1 MNRAERRRLE
11 KEAKKRAIKSGGDPA
26 ADMLS
31 PAAAQ
36 TLNLALQH
44 HGAGRLPEAEAAY
57 RQVLSENP
65 KHAATLH
72 FLGVIAYQSGKPD
85 AAVELIERALAA
97 KPTLFEAWNNL
108 GAAYRQLGRTAD
120 AIASYEKAIAIKPD
134 YAEAHFNLGNALS
147 GTGDTD
153 GAVAAFR
160 RAVEIEPAHAAAH
173 NNLGNALKV
182 QGQLEAAAASYG
194 DAIRAK
200 PDFAEAQNNLGT
212 ALLDLGRP
220 EEAGAA
226 LRRALA
232 LMPGVAETHVNLG
245 NALADLG
252 RADEALE
259 SYGEALRLQPEYAE
273 AHFNMGNALRDFGR
287 AGDALAAFDKAV
299 ALRPDYVDAHV
310 NRGNVLQDLR
320 RLDDAE
326 ASYRHALEIDPAAA
340 EAATNLGLL
349 QLLRGNF
356 ADGWRNYAWRFRR
369 RDVALKPREYDRPKW
384 TGDSLAGRGIFVY
397 PEQGY
402 GDTIQFARYLPM
414 LQAMGADVTFE
425 VPAPLGRLFEAGAFS
440 GKLVAEGETPAP
452 FDCHASLLELPRLLG
467 TTAETI
473 PPPGDMP
480 AVPEDLAS
488 AWVARLGGTGGLK
501 VGIVWGGRP
510 THAND
515 ANRSLPPEALKPL
528 ADVPGVRLHS
538 LQVGR
543 DGEAGQV
550 FGAAMHDLAPDLGD
564 FADTAAA
571 MLLLDLMIS
580 VDTSVAHLAGT
591 LGRPVWTLLPFTPD
605 WRWQLDRDDS
615 PWYPSMRLFRQESGG
630 DWPGVVGRVQRALF
644 ELAQ

>member
-11 KEAKKRAIKSGGDPA
+11 KEAKKRAKKSGGDPA
-26 ADMLS
+26 ADVLS

-72 FLGVIAYQSGKPD
+72 FMGVIAYQSGEPG
-85 AAVELIERALAA
+85 AAVELIERALTA
-97 KPTLFEAWNNL
+97 KPDLFEAWNNL
-108 GAAYRQLGRTAD
+108 GAAYRQLGRTAE
-120 AIASYEKAIAIKPD
+120 AVASYEKAIAIKPD

-147 GTGDTD
+147 AAGDPESAIA
-153 GAVAAFR
+153 GFR
-160 RAVEIEPAHAAAH
+160 RAVEIQPAHAAAH
-173 NNLGNALKV
+173 NNLGNALKA
-182 QGQLEAAAASYG
+182 QGRLEAAAASYA
-194 DAIRAK
+194 DAIRRK

-212 ALLDLGRP
+212 ALHDLGRP
-220 EEAGAA
+220 VEAEAA
-226 LRRALA
+226 FRRALA
-232 LMPGVAETHVNLG
+232 LTPAAPETHVNLG
-245 NALADLG
+245 NTLADLG
-252 RADEALE
+252 RADEALA
-259 SYGEALRLQPEYAE
+259 SYGEALRLQPGYAE
-273 AHFNMGNALRDFGR
+273 AYYNMGNALRDFGR
-287 AGDALAAFDKAV
+287 AGEALAAFDKAV
-299 ALRPDYVDAHV
+299 GRRADYVDAHV

-326 ASYRHALEIDPAAA
+326 ASYRRALEIDANSA

-369 RDVALKPREYDRPKW
+369 RDVVFRPRDYDKPAW
-384 TGDSLAGRGIFVY
+384 TGDALAGRSIFVY

-402 GDTIQFARYLPM
+402 GDTVQFARYLHM
-414 LQAMGADVTFE
+414 LQALGADVMFE
-425 VPAPLGRLFEAGAFS
+425 APAPLGRLFEAGAFS
-440 GKLVAEGETPAP
+440 GNLVTEGEPPAT

-473 PPPGDMP
+473 PLPGDML
-480 AVPEDLAS
+480 AVPDDLT
-488 AWVARLGGTGGLK
+488 ARWARQLGGTGLR

-510 THAND
+510 THTND
-515 ANRSLPPEALKPL
+515 ANRSLRADALKPL
-528 ADVPGVRLHS
+528 ADVSGVRLFS

-550 FGAAMHDLAPDLGD
+550 FGAAVRDLAPDLGD

-571 MLLLDLMIS
+571 ISELDLVIS

-615 PWYPSMRLFRQESGG
+615 PWYPSMRLFRQDNAG
-630 DWPGVVGRVQRALF
+630 DWPGVVGRVQQALS